1 MSKSLLG
8 IAGQWSPEKIAIL
21 SLKPPCQVRILIYRT
36 WAICKL
42 LTENV
47 YRITDMILAASN
59 GMMSKQM
66 LDVSFQN
73 FTLYPHHQNVFTF
86 SAVTCT
92 QTLSYFYHARSMDVK
107 RK

>member
-8 IAGQWSPEKIAIL
+8 IAGQWSAEKIAIL

-66 LDVSFQN
+66 LDVSFQK
-73 FTLYPHHQNVFTF
+73 F
-86 SAVTCT
+86 
-92 QTLSYFYHARSMDVK
+92 
-107 RK
+107 